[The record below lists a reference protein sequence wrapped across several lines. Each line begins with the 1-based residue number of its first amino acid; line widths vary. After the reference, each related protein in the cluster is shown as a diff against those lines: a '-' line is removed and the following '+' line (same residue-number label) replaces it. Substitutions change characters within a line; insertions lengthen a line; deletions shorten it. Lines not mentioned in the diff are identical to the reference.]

1 MLAGAAG
8 ILGLVLGILA
18 WAFWKATRETA
29 INERRWLIGG
39 GIAFPSVTLLALL
52 AYALITGERVLVP
65 GSREAPVVTAVARQ
79 FAWEFRYADRP
90 GSSPSPVLAIPVG
103 RPVDVRVTSTDVI
116 HSFWVPRLA
125 GKIDAIPGH
134 VNIIRISADRPGV
147 YRGQCSEFCG
157 TGHATMD
164 FRVEALT
171 EEEFSRFLAASEIQQ
186 DSGFWQEGRP

>member
-1 MLAGAAG
+1 
-8 ILGLVLGILA
+8 
-18 WAFWKATRETA
+18 
-29 INERRWLIGG
+29 
-39 GIAFPSVTLLALL
+39 
-52 AYALITGERVLVP
+52 
-65 GSREAPVVTAVARQ
+65 
-79 FAWEFRYADRP
+79 
-90 GSSPSPVLAIPVG
+90 VLAIPVG

-134 VNIIRISADRPGV
+134 VNVIRISADRPGV